1 MNIIKFNDIIL
12 SAEDMEQYELF
23 NQKFKG
29 KYAYAVNWSYT
40 VSFDDISTTQ
50 YIELSKDSELLP
62 ECDYIALANIP
73 EKAIDL
79 DNTTKANSITLFSA
93 ANKYTSDEDIIL
105 DELKKFRKWLAT
117 YLLEFDRDKDG
128 KLQYKLYDD
137 ETTHMLL
144 YYENDMYD
152 SVIKYLSKFS
162 DQNFTVVST
171 VSSCGCN
178 SLGTVGGTVVKT
190 LPHTQIQMTRCDCN
204 TATVS
209 GSQAIESC
217 NPVDIYRKNI
227 YLKMVNTFSIIEF
240 WNQFS
245 DVFLNDFKKYVDGI
259 IKLNLPL
266 TTSTFV
272 STFVDC
278 GCLSQADA
286 EQARNISILTD
297 LSKALQFMIN
307 KDIDGHKNFIQNTLN
322 WWSSMLYEQMRWE

>member
-12 SAEDMEQYELF
+12 SAEDMEQYEIF

-29 KYAYAVNWSYT
+29 KYAYAVNWSYA

-50 YIELSKDSELLP
+50 YIELSKDPGLLP
-62 ECDYIALANIP
+62 EYDHISIVDIP
-73 EKAIDL
+73 AKAIDL

-93 ANKYTSDEDIIL
+93 ANKYTSDEDITV

-117 YLLEFDRDKDG
+117 YLLAFDRDGEG
-128 KLQYKLYDD
+128 KSQYKLYDD

-144 YYENDMYD
+144 YYEEDMYD
-152 SVIKYLSKFS
+152 QVIKYLSKFS
-162 DQNFTVVST
+162 DQSFTVVST
-171 VSSCGCN
+171 VSVCGCN
-178 SLGTVGGTVVKT
+178 SLGTAGGTVVKT
-190 LPHTQIQMTRCDCN
+190 LPHTQIQMTKCGCN
-204 TATVS
+204 TAAVS
-209 GSQAIESC
+209 GAQTIEGC
-217 NPVDIYRKNI
+217 DPIGIYRKNI
-227 YLKMVNTFSIIEF
+227 YLKMINTFSIIEF
-240 WNQFS
+240 WRQFS
-245 DVFLNDFKKYVDGI
+245 DDFLNDFKRYVDRV

-272 STFVDC
+272 STFAEC

-307 KDIDGHKNFIQNTLN
+307 KDIDGHKNFIQNTLRQ
-322 WWSSMLYEQMRWE
+322 WSSMLYEQMRWE